1 MAKKQLTMWDRD
13 NVQFP
18 RLLAEIN
25 ATGLTT
31 GQYRMLEDS
40 MELTTEEIDSLLE
53 RAEDRWTRIKGL
65 PARKAAM
72 ARARRN
78 P

>member
-1 MAKKQLTMWDRD
+1 MAKRLTMWERD

-18 RLLAEIN
+18 RLLAEL
-25 ATGLTT
+25 AAAGMTS

-40 MELTTEEIDSLLE
+40 MDLTTAEIDELLA
-53 RAEDRWTRIKGL
+53 RAEDRWNRIKAI
-65 PARKAAM
+65 PARKQAM
-72 ARARRN
+72 SRTRRN

>member
-1 MAKKQLTMWDRD
+1 MAKKPLTMWERD

-40 MELTTEEIDSLLE
+40 MELTTAEIDELLE
-53 RAEDRWTRIKGL
+53 RAEDRWTRIKGI
-65 PARKAAM
+65 PARKAS
-72 ARARRN
+72 RAVSKR